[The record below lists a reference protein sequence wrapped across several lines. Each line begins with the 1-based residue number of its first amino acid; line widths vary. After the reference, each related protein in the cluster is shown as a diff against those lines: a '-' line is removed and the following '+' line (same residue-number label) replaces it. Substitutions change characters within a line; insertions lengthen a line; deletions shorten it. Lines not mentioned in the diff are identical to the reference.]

1 MAAAAAL
8 PDRIQRPW
16 DCGLLL
22 NSGGD
27 RKVHMVAA
35 EELCD
40 GREIW
45 HQVHLQV
52 LFAAICIGPRRHG
65 SVGDDSECTRFA
77 VLI

>member
-1 MAAAAAL
+1 
-8 PDRIQRPW
+8 
-16 DCGLLL
+16 
-22 NSGGD
+22 
-27 RKVHMVAA
+27 MVAA